1 MHSESRGRGLS
12 RPGPTVAAEVQ
23 AVVLN
28 WRAPESTL
36 RCVASLEESLGA
48 RVDVLVVENGSG
60 DGSAETLA
68 RQLDEDR
75 ILALASNTG
84 YAGGMNAGAE
94 RWRSLAGA
102 AEFLLLVTQ
111 DVTVA
116 PDAVARMLEV
126 MREDER
132 IAAVGPSIYYRH
144 EPDRLMNRGF
154 VHRRSWARTV
164 PAPEPGGAEAVSVD
178 SVDGCF
184 LLLRRAAFDEV
195 GGLDERFFLYFE
207 ETDLCRRLREA
218 GWRVKVVPGARVWQ
232 EKQGVPGLH
241 YYYYMSRN
249 RYLFWRLHGGASV
262 WRVATSQALETAR
275 TMGALARA
283 VLVPSR
289 RGEAA
294 DHRVRLLRQ
303 LRGGVAGTLDYA
315 RGRFGPMP

>member
-1 MHSESRGRGLS
+1 MRSESS
-12 RPGPTVAAEVQ
+12 RPVPTVAAEVQ

-36 RCVASLEESLGA
+36 QCVASLRASQGV

-60 DGSAETLA
+60 DGSVEVLG
-68 RQLDEDR
+68 RRLGEDR
-75 ILALASNTG
+75 LLALETNTG
-84 YAGGMNAGAE
+84 YAGGMNAGAA
-94 RWRSLAGA
+94 RWRALAGE

-116 PDAVARMLEV
+116 PDALARMLEV
-126 MREDER
+126 MRADER
-132 IAAVGPSIYYRH
+132 TGAVGPSVHYRH

-154 VHRRSWARTV
+154 VHQRRWARTV
-164 PAPEPGGAEAVSVD
+164 PAPDPGEAEAASVD

-184 LLLRRAAFDEV
+184 LLLRRAAFDAV

-207 ETDLCRRLREA
+207 ETDLCRRLHKA

-232 EKQGVPGLH
+232 EKQGVPGLY

-249 RYLFWRLHGGASV
+249 RYLFWRLHGGIGV
-262 WRVATSQALETAR
+262 WRVAISQAVETAR
-275 TMGALARA
+275 TVGAWARA
-283 VLVPSR
+283 LLAPSR

-294 DHRVRLLRQ
+294 EHRIRLSRT
-303 LRGGVAGTLDYA
+303 LRGGWAGVRDYA